1 MNYDEHK
8 CPDRCDI
15 EFTYDWD
22 HTNLYLGFVKG
33 ELKYMLNAGD
43 TISVRFDTDKISPEK
58 VSVISDDNML
68 DLENKGS
75 GLWEG
80 TIPSSW
86 TSKSVFSVVLQ
97 RGNCKALLYE
107 GLLNY
112 GQTDSF
118 EKSAF
123 SIPDNFIQVKS
134 NGVKVAR
141 DSDLNFVISLDGL
154 VKSTDKSVNVT
165 EQNGTYDLSVKS
177 LEDRVTANES
187 EIDKRP
193 VLDWTSGDNT
203 QLDFKNGKETDNG
216 K

>member
-1 MNYDEHK
+1 MSYDEHK

-22 HTNLYLGFVKG
+22 HTNLYFDFVKTDI
-33 ELKYMLNAGD
+33 KYMMNTGD
-43 TISVRFDTDKISPEK
+43 TISIQLDTNKINPDK
-58 VSVISDDNML
+58 VSVISGNNSF
-68 DLENKGS
+68 DLENKGN

-86 TSKSVFSVVLQ
+86 TGKGVFSVVLQ

-112 GQTDSF
+112 DQAKSF

-154 VKSTDKSVNVT
+154 VKSTDKSVKVT
-165 EQNGTYDLSVKS
+165 EENGTYDLSVKELKDQVAS
-177 LEDRVTANES
+177 NTS

-203 QLDFKNGKETDNG
+203 QLNFKNGKGNE
-216 K
+216 